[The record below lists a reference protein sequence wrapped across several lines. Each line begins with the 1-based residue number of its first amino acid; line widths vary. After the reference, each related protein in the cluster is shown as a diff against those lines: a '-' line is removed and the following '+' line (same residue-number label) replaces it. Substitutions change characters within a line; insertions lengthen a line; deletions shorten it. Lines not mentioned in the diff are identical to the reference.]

1 MRQIAKNHQTLG
13 WAISTGPQRPGSLAH
28 CGMISLQLVSR
39 SPPTCSPSAAPPVL
53 HPRPFLPE
61 LPICPD
67 FLQVVQEYIDP
78 PLVIDGFKFDMRLSS

>member
-1 MRQIAKNHQTLG
+1 
-13 WAISTGPQRPGSLAH
+13 
-28 CGMISLQLVSR
+28 
-39 SPPTCSPSAAPPVL
+39 
-53 HPRPFLPE
+53 LPE